1 MEGLSLIHIYKKSRD
16 KKPVPS
22 LPGAVYQA
30 VISGGRYP
38 ASLYQAVLGRIR
50 AEQDDSDS
58 RIYKITRGRAAI
70 IKAYLLKNGHQNKEE
85 ITMALN
91 ENSTNV
97 AYTLGRTSAV
107 LEAIQEEANPCLL
120 YTSRCV

>member
-1 MEGLSLIHIYKKSRD
+1 M
-16 KKPVPS
+16 
-22 LPGAVYQA
+22 
-30 VISGGRYP
+30 
-38 ASLYQAVLGRIR
+38 YQAVLGRIR

-97 AYTLGRTSAV
+97 AYTLGRTFAV
-107 LEAIQEEANPCLL
+107 LEAIQEEANPGINATIKDRYFNSACATPASIFPVLFKL
-120 YTSRCV
+120 ENSHIKR